1 MITPSKQQP
10 RRPLFRVRFRDGY
23 TVTIAAATSL
33 KAEQKA
39 LRARPGF
46 IDTVR
51 IIKGK
56 R

>member
-1 MITPSKQQP
+1 MSTPSKQKP
-10 RRPLFRVRFRDGY
+10 HWPLFRIRFCDGH
-23 TVTIAAATSL
+23 TLTIAAANSL